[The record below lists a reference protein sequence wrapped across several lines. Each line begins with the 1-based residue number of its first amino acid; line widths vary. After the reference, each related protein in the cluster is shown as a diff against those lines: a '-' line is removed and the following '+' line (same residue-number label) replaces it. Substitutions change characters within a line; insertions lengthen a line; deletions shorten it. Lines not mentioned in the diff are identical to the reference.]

1 MKPGEEVLAAK
12 IKQRLAAGYSKRS
25 IATELGISVNVVY
38 RIGNPESYAASLARG
53 AQRRKEKRIAVKDGR
68 ASLASDAAIKRKAE
82 AEARMAERPR
92 FDDRTKTGVLM
103 GDPIFERSS
112 LAEYLRRRAA

>member
-1 MKPGEEVLAAK
+1 MKPSEEALAAK
-12 IKQRLAAGYSKRS
+12 IKQRLEAGYSKKS
-25 IATELGISVNVVY
+25 IAVELGISVNVVY

-53 AQRRKEKRIAVKDGR
+53 IQRRKEKRIAVKDGR

-103 GDPIFERSS
+103 GDPIPSDT
-112 LAEYLRRRAA
+112 RRALWRASHV

>member
-1 MKPGEEVLAAK
+1 MKPSEEALAAK
-12 IKQRLAAGYSKRS
+12 IKQRLAAGFSKRS

-53 AQRRKEKRIAVKDGR
+53 IQRRKEKR
-68 ASLASDAAIKRKAE
+68 ASMPAGEVCQPSEAALKRKAE
-82 AEARMAERPR
+82 AKARMAERPR

-103 GDPIFERSS
+103 GDPLFERSS